1 MGESYKEQL
10 KISFLI
16 VGLFFVVFLVLAFC
30 YRDFFGKKKKVE
42 TEDFVVKFKSSDV
55 LTIENKLPVAD
66 AIGKTFN
73 GTGTAEGIQGYVEFS
88 VQNINKEEKEY
99 VILLTKQVKEEEMLG
114 DYVKFYLTNE
124 EDLPFE
130 GFDGNVVPCYS
141 NFLAYSKRPASR
153 VLYTGKID
161 GKSELKFKLRVW
173 LDDSYVISNHKEYFS
188 IDIDVQ

>member
-1 MGESYKEQL
+1 MDQIESA
-10 KISFLI
+10 I
-16 VGLFFVVFLVLAFC
+16 VLQSYG
-30 YRDFFGKKKKVE
+30 Y
-42 TEDFVVKFKSSDV
+42 
-55 LTIENKLPVAD
+55 
-66 AIGKTFN
+66 FN
-73 GTGTAEGIQGYVEFS
+73 EPIQGYVEFS

-141 NFLAYSKRPASR
+141 DLLPYSKRPASR

-173 LDDSYVISNHKEYFS
+173 LDDSYVILNHKEYFS
-188 IDIDVQ
+188 VDIDVQ